1 MKLVTIGATRRSL
14 ALLVSGFALVGA
26 GGGCSSA
33 EDGAL
38 PEEGTEAVA
47 SGLSRGVLGDVDGDG
62 LGDIALTGGFIPSS
76 GAAWTTVPVAHSN
89 ADGSFRVTN
98 HVVPSFPLFATQSG
112 AAPVAGDFDG
122 DGRTD
127 LALVGGKGWG
137 TIPVARSEGDG
148 KFGVTN
154 LAATD
159 FATYAAQLGAVPVAG
174 DFNGDGRTDIAL
186 TGGRSPS
193 GAPWGTIPVAF
204 SNGNGT
210 FRVTNLVTASFP
222 LLATQWNAKVV
233 AADFNND
240 GRTDLALVGGY
251 EPGTGMS
258 FVGPAWTTVP
268 VAFSNGDGT
277 FRVTNYNVTDFPIF
291 ATQGALAVA
300 GDFNGDGYG
309 DIALTGGRTPSG
321 APWGSVPVAFSN
333 GNGTFRVTNLGVAD
347 FPTFATQGAQVV
359 AADFDHDGKT
369 DLALTGGAGWTTVP
383 VAFSKGDGSFRVT
396 NKVVATFPTYATQA
410 SSTRSPTAVSAS
422 NARR

>member
-1 MKLVTIGATRRSL
+1 M
-14 ALLVSGFALVGA
+14 VSSFALVGA

-62 LGDIALTGGFIPSS
+62 LGDIALTGGFVPSS

-98 HVVPSFPLFATQSG
+98 HVVPSFPLFATQAG

-186 TGGRSPS
+186 TGGR
-193 GAPWGTIPVAF
+193 
-204 SNGNGT
+204 
-210 FRVTNLVTASFP
+210 
-222 LLATQWNAKVV
+222 
-233 AADFNND
+233 
-240 GRTDLALVGGY
+240 
-251 EPGTGMS
+251 
-258 FVGPAWTTVP
+258 
-268 VAFSNGDGT
+268 
-277 FRVTNYNVTDFPIF
+277 
-291 ATQGALAVA
+291 
-300 GDFNGDGYG
+300 
-309 DIALTGGRTPSG
+309 TPSG

-359 AADFDHDGKT
+359 AADFDHDGRT
-369 DLALTGGAGWTTVP
+369 DLALTAGAGWTTVP